1 MKQVRT
7 FGAVDRHTL
16 GRVVTLGY
24 MALIEM
30 NKHPLKADDWAEE
43 IDWFEI
49 HEIPDLAF
57 DHNEIFS
64 ESLKFLQQSLESH
77 SPVGFEMMPK
87 KFTLLDYLELTEYVL
102 NKRLDKA
109 NFRKKLL
116 SQDFIE
122 PLEEVQKN
130 VKHRPAKLY
139 KINKKKI
146 GLET

>member
-1 MKQVRT
+1 MHIDLRKKIGSPL
-7 FGAVDRHTL
+7 FH
-16 GRVVTLGY
+16 
-24 MALIEM
+24 LIASK
-30 NKHPLKADDWAEE
+30 NLT
-43 IDWFEI
+43 I
-49 HEIPDLAF
+49 
-57 DHNEIFS
+57 
-64 ESLKFLQQSLESH
+64 
-77 SPVGFEMMPK
+77 
-87 KFTLLDYLELTEYVL
+87 LDYHELTEYVL